1 MLDEIFN
8 TYTQS
13 KDNLLNIDDKNNN
26 NENEKRKKD
35 SFLNEEEA
43 LSTKKKTEEI
53 LSKYCTLYDKNS
65 IKPLNIDYLNKKIN
79 RENLKNSTGPLWFN
93 MKAKEL
99 TPEIK
104 QDLKAI
110 QLGRFSNP
118 FEFHKKSDRKGYAK
132 FFQFGTIQDN
142 ILDGKNNRLKKSE
155 VKNRIVEELLD
166 RDLQNNFSMR
176 KFEEFQEKKRKIGLK
191 KSKLNKYKINNKG
204 KKKGIVTK

>member
-110 QLGRFSNP
+110 QLGKFSSP
-118 FEFHKKSDRKGYAK
+118 FEFHKKNDKKGYEK
-132 FFQFGTIQDN
+132 FFQIGVIKDN
-142 ILDGKNNRLKKSE
+142 LFHGKNSRLKKNE

-166 RDLQNNFSMR
+166 YDLIQNYSKR
-176 KFEEFQEKKRKIGLK
+176 KFEEFQNKKRNLGLK
-191 KSKLNKYKINNKG
+191 KSKLNKYKINS
-204 KKKGIVTK
+204 KKKGVVTK

>member
-65 IKPLNIDYLNKKIN
+65 IKPLNIDYLNKKKI
-79 RENLKNSTGPLWFN
+79 
-93 MKAKEL
+93 
-99 TPEIK
+99 
-104 QDLKAI
+104 
-110 QLGRFSNP
+110 
-118 FEFHKKSDRKGYAK
+118 
-132 FFQFGTIQDN
+132 
-142 ILDGKNNRLKKSE
+142 
-155 VKNRIVEELLD
+155 
-166 RDLQNNFSMR
+166 
-176 KFEEFQEKKRKIGLK
+176 EKI
-191 KSKLNKYKINNKG
+191 
-204 KKKGIVTK
+204 